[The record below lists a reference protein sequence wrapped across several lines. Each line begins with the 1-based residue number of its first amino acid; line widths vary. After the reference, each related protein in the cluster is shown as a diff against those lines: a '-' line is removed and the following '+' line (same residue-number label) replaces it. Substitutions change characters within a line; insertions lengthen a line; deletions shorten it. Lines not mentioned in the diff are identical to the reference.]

1 MTIAASGNQYRTD
14 PRGGTP
20 ERPWAL
26 RFDGANGQAA
36 VTVSG
41 GGHERVARIAWSRD
55 IGNSVARAGE
65 ILHPLER
72 DYFDQVSSDRR
83 RLSFLLG
90 RHAAKQALAV
100 AEPITRAAIIPGA
113 MGQPVLNE
121 GGSTEISISHD
132 DQLACA
138 VAAPTVTPI
147 AVDLERAA
155 CNRAEIMRAQM
166 SRREQGVGDR
176 LGVDTKFWGTAF
188 WTAKEALAKLLRCG
202 HGCRFEVLEVAAMEI
217 SGASFDGRYRHFPQ
231 YRFVGWTPLP
241 GYVVALALPRAL
253 TVEMGQAIAAGG
265 RSRAAASIEHDATT

>member
-1 MTIAASGNQYRTD
+1 MTLAASGNQYRAD
-14 PRGGTP
+14 PRDGAS

-26 RFDGANGQAA
+26 HFDGTSGQAS

-55 IGNSVARAGE
+55 TGNSIARARD

-90 RHAAKQALAV
+90 RHAAKQALDI

-121 GGSTEISISHD
+121 GGGTEVSISHD
-132 DQLACA
+132 DHVACA
-138 VAAPTVTPI
+138 VAAPALTPM

-155 CNRAEIMRAQM
+155 CKRAEIMRSQM

-176 LGVDTKFWGTAF
+176 LGVEAEFWGTAF

-202 HGCRFEVLEVAAMEI
+202 HGCRLEVLEVAAMEM
-217 SGASFDGRYRHFPQ
+217 SGTSFDGRYRNFPQ
-231 YRFVGWTPLP
+231 YRFVGWRPLP

-253 TVEMGQAIAAGG
+253 TVKMG
-265 RSRAAASIEHDATT
+265 H